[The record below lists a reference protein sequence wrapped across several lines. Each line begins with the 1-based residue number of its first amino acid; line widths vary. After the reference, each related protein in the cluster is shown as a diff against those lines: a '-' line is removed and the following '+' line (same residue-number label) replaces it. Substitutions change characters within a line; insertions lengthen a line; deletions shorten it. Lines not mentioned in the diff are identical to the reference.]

1 MPYKKTIIMLSISI
15 FLIIAIWV
23 LVLLMSKKK
32 TAPLPINVIKN
43 QDAAFSS
50 STTPNTTSTAQ
61 TAQPRTD
68 ELTAYIKENG
78 VVGQI
83 SEADLIERPILYYP
97 VFKDSDNDGLTDEE
111 EKKYGTDPLKFDTD
125 GDGLSDSQEVFVY
138 FTNPLK
144 ADSDGDGVPDKK
156 EIEDR
161 TNPNG
166 KGLMDSD
173 KDDVAD
179 KDELIYK
186 TDMFNPDTDGD
197 GLTDGQEIFKYKTNP
212 NNPDTDGD
220 GNTDGKE
227 VANGFNP
234 NGPGKLDIS
243 N

>member
-1 MPYKKTIIMLSISI
+1 MPYKKTIIILTISI
-15 FLIIAIWV
+15 FLVLVIWAA
-23 LVLLMSKKK
+23 VLLMSKKH
-32 TAPLPINVIKN
+32 TQTLPVNVIKN
-43 QDAAFSS
+43 QDIVFSS
-50 STTPNTTSTAQ
+50 STIPSTISTAQ
-61 TAQPRTD
+61 SNTD
-68 ELTAYIKENG
+68 DLTSYIKNNG
-78 VVGQI
+78 IIGQV
-83 SEADLIERPILYYP
+83 SEANLTERPTLYYP
-97 VFKDSDNDGLTDEE
+97 VFKDSDNDNFTDQE

-125 GDGLSDSQEVFVY
+125 SDGLSDSQEVFVY

-166 KGLMDSD
+166 KGPMDLD
-173 KDDVAD
+173 KDEVAD
-179 KDELIYK
+179 KDELSFK

-234 NGPGKLDIS
+234 NGPGKL
-243 N
+243 NVPK